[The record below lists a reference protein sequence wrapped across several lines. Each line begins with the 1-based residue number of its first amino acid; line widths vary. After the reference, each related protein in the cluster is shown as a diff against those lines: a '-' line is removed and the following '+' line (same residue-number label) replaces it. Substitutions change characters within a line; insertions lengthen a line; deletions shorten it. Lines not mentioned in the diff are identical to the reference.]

1 MKLTMHIDYDGQRV
15 TARETGDKVEIA
27 HNGRI
32 ISTCNR
38 SDDVLAECEKVIEM
52 IINNSKQ
59 SKQ

>member
-1 MKLTMHIDYDGQRV
+1 MKLTMHIDHDGHRV
-15 TARETGDKVEIA
+15 TARETGEKVEIT

-38 SDDVLAECEKVIEM
+38 SNDVLAECEKVMEM

-59 SKQ
+59 TEQ